1 MLIYNAIH
9 TAIKAHEG
17 QIRKLD
23 QDIYVAHPIEV
34 GITLA
39 KHNLSDEVIIAGILH
54 DTVEDTPLTL
64 EDIKRE
70 FGPIVALYVKYCS
83 ETNKEDSW
91 KKRKL
96 NYLANLSQAPMDV
109 LYIVCVDKLTNIKSI
124 YRHLDRLGEPL
135 WDKFNAG
142 YEDQKWY
149 YTAIL
154 DLLRPIADHPLYA
167 ELEHQIA
174 IVFNH

>member
-1 MLIYNAIH
+1 MLIYSAIH

-64 EDIKRE
+64 VDIERD
-70 FGPIVALYVKYCS
+70 FGPIVALYVRYCS
-83 ETNKEDSW
+83 ELNKEDSW
-91 KKRKL
+91 KTRKL
-96 NYLANLSQAPMDV
+96 NYLKNLALAPIDV

-124 YRHLDRLGEPL
+124 HRHLDRLGEPL
-135 WDKFNAG
+135 WLKFNAG

-149 YTAIL
+149 YNAIL
-154 DLLRPIADHPLYA
+154 DLLTPIGDHPLYS
-167 ELEHQIA
+167 ELKEQIA